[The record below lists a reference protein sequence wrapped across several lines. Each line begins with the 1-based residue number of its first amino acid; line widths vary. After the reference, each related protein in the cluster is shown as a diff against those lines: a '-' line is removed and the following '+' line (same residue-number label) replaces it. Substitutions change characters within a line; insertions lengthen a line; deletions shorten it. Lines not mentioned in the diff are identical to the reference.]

1 MHYLTVGAKVKSKR
15 IGPGLSLKK
24 AQLCANER
32 RIRIKPSISNP
43 KLKRF
48 GPQKTCS
55 KTDYRLVFQE
65 EPPEEGL
72 NQNLGGGE
80 GQAQKHRQAIE
91 DYHTTPRIQS
101 GKRILIIYSSEGW
114 RKFSNKATMS
124 FTLNTLH

>member
-1 MHYLTVGAKVKSKR
+1 MAHR
-15 IGPGLSLKK
+15 
-24 AQLCANER
+24 
-32 RIRIKPSISNP
+32 
-43 KLKRF
+43 
-48 GPQKTCS
+48 
-55 KTDYRLVFQE
+55 RLVRKLTTAWCFKKTNLK
-65 EPPEEGL
+65 EGL

-101 GKRILIIYSSEGW
+101 GKRIIIYSSEGW